1 MTQMTVVGVLS
12 AAVAVAGF
20 AAGGA
25 ASAQDAGG
33 RRDGDYA
40 YQKICRYC
48 HEGGVGPVLM
58 GRELD
63 PDYVRRV
70 VRNGLRAMP
79 AFLPSEIDDAAL
91 DELANNIHAGGEG
104 GK

>member
-1 MTQMTVVGVLS
+1 MTQMKIVSVLS
-12 AAVAVAGF
+12 GAVLLAGF
-20 AAGGA
+20 AVAGA

-33 RRDGDYA
+33 QRDENYA
-40 YQKICRYC
+40 YQKVCQYC
-48 HEGGVGPVLM
+48 HESGVGPALM

-63 PDYVRRV
+63 PDYVRHV

-91 DELANNIHAGGEG
+91 DELANNIHAGREG
-104 GK
+104 RK